1 MKGAPRIGAYHL
13 LHVYLR
19 DRFANRVV
27 LTFAEIEDLLGFHLP
42 DAARLDRLWW
52 EPAPNRVRSLQ
63 SDAWILA
70 NRTASVSLSA
80 QRVVFDRI
88 ASRGPDELQAFHG
101 S

>member
-42 DAARLDRLWW
+42 EAARLDQVWW
-52 EPAPNRVRSLQ
+52 QTAANDVPSAQ
-63 SDAWILA
+63 SDAWVLA

-88 ASRGPDELQAFHG
+88 ASRGP
-101 S
+101 

>member
-1 MKGAPRIGAYHL
+1 MKRAPVIGAYHL

-42 DAARLDRLWW
+42 EAARLDRSWW
-52 EPAPNRVRSLQ
+52 QTGAHDVRSPQ

-70 NRTASVSLSA
+70 NRTANVSLSA

-88 ASRGPDELQAFHG
+88 LAGTSDDVRAV
-101 S
+101 

>member
-1 MKGAPRIGAYHL
+1 MTRAPVIGAYHL

-27 LTFAEIEDLLGFHLP
+27 LTFAEIEDLLGFQLP
-42 DAARLDRLWW
+42 AAARLDGLWW
-52 EPAPNRVRSLQ
+52 ETAANGVRSAQ

-80 QRVVFDRI
+80 QRVVFDRV
-88 ASRGPDELQAFHG
+88 ASRDPGDGRAR
-101 S
+101 

>member
-1 MKGAPRIGAYHL
+1 MKRPPIIGPYHL

-42 DAARLDRLWW
+42 EAARLERVWW
-52 EPAPNRVRSLQ
+52 QAAAHVRSPQ

-70 NRTASVSLSA
+70 NRTANVSLSA

-88 ASRGPDELQAFHG
+88 LAGTSDDVRAL
-101 S
+101 

>member
-1 MKGAPRIGAYHL
+1 MKPVVGAYHL

-42 DAARLDRLWW
+42 EAARLDRLWW
-52 EPAPNRVRSLQ
+52 ETAANGVRSAQ
-63 SDAWILA
+63 SDAWSLA

-80 QRVVFDRI
+80 ERVVFDRI
-88 ASRGPDELQAFHG
+88 ASRERDEVRG
-101 S
+101 

>member
-1 MKGAPRIGAYHL
+1 MKGAPAPGIGAYHL

-42 DAARLDRLWW
+42 DAARLEPVWW
-52 EPAPNRVRSLQ
+52 QTAADGVRSPQ

-70 NRTASVSLSA
+70 NRTASVSLPA

-88 ASRGPDELQAFHG
+88 ASPDAR
-101 S
+101 

>member
-1 MKGAPRIGAYHL
+1 MTRAPVIGTYHV

-27 LTFAEIEDLLGFHLP
+27 LTFAEIERLLGFPLP
-42 DAARLDRLWW
+42 EAARLDCLWW
-52 EPAPNRVRSLQ
+52 ETVIHGVRSPQ

-80 QRVVFDRI
+80 QRVVFDRV
-88 ASRGPDELQAFHG
+88 ASRDAR
-101 S
+101 

>member
-1 MKGAPRIGAYHL
+1 MKRAPAIGTYHL

-42 DAARLDRLWW
+42 GAARLDAAWW
-52 EPAPNRVRSLQ
+52 DTGTNGVATPQ

-70 NRTASVSLSA
+70 NRTATVNLPA
-80 QRVVFDRI
+80 QRVVFDRRVRRDGV
-88 ASRGPDELQAFHG
+88 AADE
-101 S
+101 

>member
-1 MKGAPRIGAYHL
+1 MKRPPDNGAYHL

-42 DAARLDRLWW
+42 EAARLDRLWW
-52 EPAPNRVRSLQ
+52 ETAADGVRSAQ

-80 QRVVFDRI
+80 QRVVFDRT
-88 ASRGPDELQAFHG
+88 ASRGPDELHAFHG

>member
-1 MKGAPRIGAYHL
+1 MKGAPVIGTYHL

-27 LTFAEIEDLLGFHLP
+27 LTFVEIEDLLGFELP
-42 DAARLDRLWW
+42 EAARLDGLWW
-52 EPAPNRVRSLQ
+52 QTPANDVRSPQ

-80 QRVVFDRI
+80 KRVIFDRI
-88 ASRGPDELQAFHG
+88 VSRDAR
-101 S
+101 

>member
-1 MKGAPRIGAYHL
+1 MKRVADIGAYQL

-42 DAARLDRLWW
+42 EAARVDRLWW
-52 EPAPNRVRSLQ
+52 QPVADGVRSPQ
-63 SDAWILA
+63 ADAWSLA

-101 S
+101 R